1 MPVLVHI
8 GFLATCAPAGGQADI
23 HEIKDAALAWEGD
36 TIRWVGREKD
46 LPEAFANMEKID
58 AAGVTVIPG
67 LIDCHTHLAF
77 GGWRAGE
84 FEQRLK
90 GAGYLEIARAGGGIA
105 STVKATRAASEEEL
119 FQRCLGFLR
128 DIARLG
134 VTTVE
139 AKSGYGLDVENELKI
154 LRLYSRLNE
163 VQPVEI
169 IPTLLGAHVVPPEYR
184 HDRQAYVDLLCLELI
199 PEAARQDLARF
210 CDVFVEDTAFSID
223 EARRILQVAASCG
236 LRPKLHADQLTDGG
250 GAALAAEV
258 HAVSADHLE
267 CTGAPGIEAMARAG
281 VVAVSLPLASLV
293 LGQSPLNARALVDAG
308 VHVAVATDFN
318 PGTAPS
324 YHLPMV
330 MMLACTLQRLT
341 PAEVLKGATRYAA
354 EALGIENRTG
364 SLLPGHRADFVLLDA
379 PDVNHWLYHFKANA
393 VLATFAGGIKIPE
406 EA

>member
-23 HEIKDAALAWEGD
+23 QEIRDAALAWDGD
-36 TIRWVGREKD
+36 TIRWVGSEID
-46 LPEAFANMEKID
+46 LPEAFANMEKLD
-58 AAGVTVIPG
+58 AAGATVIPG

-84 FEQRLK
+84 FERRLK

-105 STVKATRAASEEEL
+105 STVKATRAASEDEL
-119 FQRCLGFLR
+119 FHRCLGFLR
-128 DIARLG
+128 DMSRLG
-134 VTTVE
+134 ITTVE
-139 AKSGYGLDVENELKI
+139 AKSGYGLDVENEIKI
-154 LRLYSRLNE
+154 LRLYRRLNQ

-184 HDRQAYVDLLCLELI
+184 DDRQAYVDLLCRELI
-199 PEAARQDLARF
+199 PEVARQDLARF

-258 HAVSADHLE
+258 HAASADHLE

-281 VVAVSLPLASLV
+281 IVAVSLPLASLV

-354 EALGIENRTG
+354 EALGIENWTG

-379 PDVNHWLYHFKANA
+379 PDVNHWLYHFRANA